1 MKPNRNTKA
10 DSGSASKGI
19 AKPMLA
25 EVQKAFSGAEYE
37 IGGKKATEYRFF
49 KSIADEI
56 KGKKKKQVFYWTD
69 EKVMLLLECLDIKIT
84 AETLAEFKSHFR

>member
-1 MKPNRNTKA
+1 MKNRNSTVQPT
-10 DSGSASKGI
+10 SRSKGI

-25 EVQKAFSGAEYE
+25 ELQKAFSGAEYK
-37 IGGKKATEYRFF
+37 IGGKKVSEYRFF